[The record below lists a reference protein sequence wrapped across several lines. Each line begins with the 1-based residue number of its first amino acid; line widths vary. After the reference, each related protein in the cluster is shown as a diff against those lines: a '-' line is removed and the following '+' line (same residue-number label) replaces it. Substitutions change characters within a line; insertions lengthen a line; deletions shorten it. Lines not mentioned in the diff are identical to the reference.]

1 MIKTLINTD
10 GNKEHVDEISE
21 NVFIIMDKGY
31 DMLEKNWSNFKEV
44 NDYLNSITNMKK
56 KDYPSLTN
64 KTIFKFMDLKDSH

>member
-1 MIKTLINTD
+1 
-10 GNKEHVDEISE
+10 
-21 NVFIIMDKGY
+21 MDKGY